1 MAAAEVINIVS
12 KSGSKA
18 KFDPPDLVV
27 QQGDVVSWNNKTG
40 RVHELAMVNQDGTLT
55 PLPIGGPIARRDQSD
70 AFTVTQSLQYRCT
83 RHAGE
88 TGTITM
94 A

>member
-12 KSGSKA
+12 RSGAKA
-18 KFDPPDLVV
+18 KFDPPDLLV

-40 RVHELAMVNQDGTLT
+40 RTHELELVNPDGTT
-55 PLPIGGPIARRDQSD
+55 APLPIGGPIARHDQSD
-70 AFTVTQSLQYRCT
+70 ALTITQSIQYRCT

-88 TGTITM
+88 TGSITV